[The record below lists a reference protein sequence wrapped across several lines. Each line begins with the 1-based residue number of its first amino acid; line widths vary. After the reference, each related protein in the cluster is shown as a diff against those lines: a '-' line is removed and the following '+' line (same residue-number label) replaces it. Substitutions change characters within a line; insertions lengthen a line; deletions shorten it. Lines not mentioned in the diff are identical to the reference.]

1 MTTRRAKA
9 SPRLS
14 LPIEEVDVEVQVQ
27 VPEPVIDEVVAEE
40 PLAEEPPA
48 EEPPTVEAT
57 NIFLGEEDRRLLRKF
72 NKHIVNKLGLTATR
86 SFRV

>member
-14 LPIEEVDVEVQVQ
+14 PPVEEVDVEVQT
-27 VPEPVIDEVVAEE
+27 PEPEPEPIIDEVIAEE
-40 PLAEEPPA
+40 PQIAEASEP
-48 EEPPTVEAT
+48 T

>member
-1 MTTRRAKA
+1 M
-9 SPRLS
+9 
-14 LPIEEVDVEVQVQ
+14 EVQVQVQ

-40 PLAEEPPA
+40 PPA
-48 EEPPTVEAT
+48 EEPQAVEAT

>member
-14 LPIEEVDVEVQVQ
+14 PPVEEVDVEVQT
-27 VPEPVIDEVVAEE
+27 PEPEPEPIIDKVVAEE
-40 PLAEEPPA
+40 PPA
-48 EEPPTVEAT
+48 VEAT